1 MQNLTGNSGL
11 LGYSVSVTARRC
23 GIARSLYS
31 AGGPP
36 RLKRQDEEKLV
47 GRSHRPKRLGCQKF
61 SNEQETLVLKIR
73 NDFNYGKL
81 RICSHL
87 LRHHELNI
95 STSTVVRILKKHA
108 VKPIRRFRK
117 NNPPLRYA
125 KLTPGER
132 VQQAGAVDVCKIK
145 AGWYQYTAI
154 LHDWNIF
161 LATVAN
167 TRLINL
173 VLTAF

>member
-1 MQNLTGNSGL
+1 MQNLTSNSGL
-11 LGYSVSVTARRC
+11 LGYSISVTARRC

-73 NDFNYGKL
+73 NEFNYGN
-81 RICSHL
+81 L

-95 STSTVVRILKKHA
+95 STSTVARILKKHA
-108 VKPIRRFRK
+108 LKPIRRFRK

-125 KLTPGER
+125 KLTSGER
-132 VQQAGAVDVCKIK
+132 VQPGRRRRRLQDQGRMVSIHR
-145 AGWYQYTAI
+145 YTA
-154 LHDWNIF
+154 
-161 LATVAN
+161 
-167 TRLINL
+167 
-173 VLTAF
+173 